1 MSYIPKIIT
10 LIPNV
15 SDATSYYRA
24 TGVLSKMRYVMD
36 CDFLPESNVSWNS
49 LAWCDIAFAQR
60 PFGESFYK
68 ACNIIK
74 NNNIP
79 LWIDFDDYLIDVPE
93 WNPFYKFFKNEKD
106 KQEMLEMIQMADCI
120 SVTTEMLKEKYLKYN
135 SNVFVVPNAFNDYTF
150 KFEYNFIGKKSIT
163 WRGSNTHSEDLRSIL
178 EPLRELQNNNYLDE
192 WIINTI
198 GDDSKILKGLVR
210 HKQHPVIDPIEYFK
224 FIKTLNSSI
233 QLVPLTDIDFNKSK
247 SNIGWIEGI
256 YSGAICIAPFYL
268 REFDRKGVIRYS
280 NKEQF
285 KNILIDTLKDVK
297 SLEPLYKEGYEFIRE
312 NLLLSKVNLKRKEI
326 ILKLMD
332 LKK

>member
-1 MSYIPKIIT
+1 MYKPKVLT

-24 TGVLSKMRYVMD
+24 SGVLSKMRYVMD

-49 LAWCDIAFAQR
+49 LAWADIAFAQR

-68 ACNIIK
+68 ACIIIK

-106 KQEMLEMIQMADCI
+106 KNEMLEMVKMADCI
-120 SVTTEMLKEKYLKYN
+120 TVTTDMLKQKYLKIN
-135 SNVFVVPNAFNDYTF
+135 PNVFVVPNAFNDYTF
-150 KFEYNFIGKKSIT
+150 KFDYMFSSNKSIT

-178 EPLRELQNNNYLDE
+178 EPLRELQNSNTLDN
-192 WIINTI
+192 WIFNTI

-210 HKQHPVIDPIEYFK
+210 HKQHPIIDPIEYFH
-224 FIKTLNSSI
+224 FIKKLNSSI
-233 QLVPLTDIDFNKSK
+233 QLVPLVDCDFNKSK

-256 YSGAICIAPFYL
+256 YSGAVCIAPSYL
-268 REFDRKGVIRYS
+268 QEFDRKGVIRYD
-280 NKEQF
+280 NKEEF
-285 KNILIDTLKDVK
+285 KECLSSAIKDI
-297 SLEPLYKEGYEFIRE
+297 SLLENTYKEGYEYIKE
-312 NLLLSKVNLKRKEI
+312 NLLLSKVNLLRKEI
-326 ILKLMD
+326 ILRLMD
-332 LKK
+332 IKK